1 MTALKRS
8 LLGLTLWTLGWLLSW
23 YPIGD
28 HPWFFLVMLFSL
40 IFFASDKSN
49 QIANNRIRFFQTMA
63 ILTLVLS
70 LARAMEPYL
79 DQLIIDLARSVLF
92 MGASTMLILI
102 RIYTVAV
109 TEKPETLDKS
119 ELNPGE
125 A

>member
-8 LLGLTLWTLGWLLSW
+8 VLGLTLWTLGWLLSW

-40 IFFASDKSN
+40 VFFASDKSN
-49 QIANNRIRFFQTMA
+49 QIANSKIRFFQTMA

-79 DQLIIDLARSVLF
+79 DQLIIDLARSALF
-92 MGASTMLILI
+92 MGASTTLILI
-102 RIYTVAV
+102 RIYTVAI
-109 TEKPETLDKS
+109 TEKTETIDKS

>member
-1 MTALKRS
+1 
-8 LLGLTLWTLGWLLSW
+8 
-23 YPIGD
+23 
-28 HPWFFLVMLFSL
+28 MLFSL
-40 IFFASDKSN
+40 IFFASEKSN
-49 QIANNRIRFFQTMA
+49 QIANSKIRFFQTMA
-63 ILTLVLS
+63 ILILVLS

-92 MGASTMLILI
+92 MGASTTLILI

-109 TEKPETLDKS
+109 TENPETIDKS